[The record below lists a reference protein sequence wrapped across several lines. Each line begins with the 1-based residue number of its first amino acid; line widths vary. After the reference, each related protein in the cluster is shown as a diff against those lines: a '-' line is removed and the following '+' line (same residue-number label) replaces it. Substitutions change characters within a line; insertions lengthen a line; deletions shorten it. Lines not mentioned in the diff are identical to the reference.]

1 MDNVYAIASPATGDP
16 NPNPNP
22 DERPSTIGEVVLG
35 DGDTTNINFSSEPG
49 VEYDVEHSTDLI
61 EWTVVDSVT
70 ADSAS
75 TSISVANDGPVAFYR
90 VVKK

>member
-1 MDNVYAIASPATGDP
+1 M
-16 NPNPNP
+16 
-22 DERPSTIGEVVLG
+22 
-35 DGDTTNINFSSEPG
+35 
-49 VEYDVEHSTDLI
+49 EYDVEHSTDLI